1 MTSLS
6 LTDDELNVARNAIK
20 AQLDQGVYVLV
31 GMALRLDA
39 WESNYMGS
47 NSLLFFLP
55 LMTLKGLSPLAIPQR
70 RSSTNWMLIVYKRMS
85 VKQRTNHILQE
96 DSTLLP
102 SEELRSAG
110 VKVRGE
116 TAIMVRLTRN
126 GGPLSSAAL
135 EVEARKLLD
144 DAATS
149 MIQQI

>member
-1 MTSLS
+1 
-6 LTDDELNVARNAIK
+6 
-20 AQLDQGVYVLV
+20 
-31 GMALRLDA
+31 
-39 WESNYMGS
+39 
-47 NSLLFFLP
+47 
-55 LMTLKGLSPLAIPQR
+55 
-70 RSSTNWMLIVYKRMS
+70 MLIVYKRMS

-116 TAIMVRLTRN
+116 TAIMVRQTRN